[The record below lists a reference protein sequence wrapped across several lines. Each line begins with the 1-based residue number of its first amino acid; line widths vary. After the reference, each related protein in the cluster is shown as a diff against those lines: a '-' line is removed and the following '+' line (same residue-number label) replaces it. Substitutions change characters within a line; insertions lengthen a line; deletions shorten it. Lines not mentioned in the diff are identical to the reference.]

1 MISINTQ
8 IVENAILAFNDE
20 IENDYK
26 IILRQLEKD
35 YKSYFKDFSR
45 DEKVFFRK
53 FLNFTR
59 DNNII
64 KINNL
69 ELENIKNVLGEIP
82 KSHFKILKNNKALYL
97 KDLINNTLNYKNK
110 RDTFYPK
117 YFQKIGIK
125 SCVYCNSQLT
135 ITIEKII
142 YLKTKVN
149 NEFIAKFQVD
159 HFYPKDK
166 YPYLSVSLYNLYP
179 TCASCNN
186 AKKVTEVSFNLY
198 QDNVLPS
205 KYKFALDIKSKAKF
219 ITSRDIND
227 IEFKFIDFEK
237 PDEKIVVKGSFEDTF
252 QINGI
257 YKTQKDLAEE
267 IILKSQIYN
276 KAYKE
281 KLISSFPD
289 IFNNKNLGNRI
300 ILGNYCE
307 PEEIH
312 KRPMAKFM
320 QDIAKDIGL
329 I

>member
-8 IVENAILAFNDE
+8 IVENAILAFKDE
-20 IENDYK
+20 IDDDYNLALK
-26 IILRQLEKD
+26 QLEKD
-35 YKSYFKDFSR
+35 YKLYSKQFSIK
-45 DEKVFFRK
+45 EKVFYRK
-53 FLNFTR
+53 FLNFAR
-59 DNNII
+59 NHNVILL
-64 KINNL
+64 NNL
-69 ELENIKNVLGEIP
+69 EIEYIKNELLEIP
-82 KSHFKILKNNKALYL
+82 ESHFKIKVKNKVIYL
-97 KDLINNTLNYKNK
+97 KDLINNALNYKRK
-110 RDTFYPK
+110 RDNFYPK

-135 ITIEKII
+135 VTVEKLIH
-142 YLKTKVN
+142 LKTKVN

-166 YPYLSVSLYNLYP
+166 YPYLSISLYNLYP
-179 TCASCNN
+179 TCSSCNN
-186 AKKVTEVSFNLY
+186 AKKVTEVRFKLY
-198 QDNVLPS
+198 EDNVTPS
-205 KYKFALDIKSKAKF
+205 IYKFKLDLKSKAKF
-219 ITSRDIND
+219 LTSRDIND
-227 IEFKFIDFEK
+227 IEFDFVDPEK
-237 PDEKIVVKGSFEDTF
+237 PNKKVIVKGSFEDSF

-257 YKTQKDLAEE
+257 YKTQKDIAEE

-276 KAYKE
+276 KAYKK
-281 KLISSFPD
+281 KLLNSFPD

-320 QDIAKDIGL
+320 QDIAKDVGL